1 MLGRQPKLITTMKK
15 LFIIVAALFVAV
27 SFSACSDEDDNKINP
42 HHIVGTWQIT
52 LIEGWSVDN
61 DGTRDEW
68 SDSYPAIDDDDY
80 YWTYTFDGHGKM
92 KRVSYTNQSVNNST
106 NGTYTVSNNIL
117 TIIEKGGNRNYEETQ
132 EFQIKKLTSSQLI
145 LFEHRIEPEFK
156 EEDTYT
162 YKRLN

>member
-1 MLGRQPKLITTMKK
+1 MKK
-15 LFIIVAALFVAV
+15 LFLIVAAMFAVV
-27 SFSACSDEDDNKINP
+27 SFSACSDDDDNKIDPNQ
-42 HHIVGTWQIT
+42 IAGTWQIT

-68 SDSYPAIDDDDY
+68 SDSYPAIDDDY

-106 NGTYTVSNNIL
+106 NGTYTVSNNVL
-117 TIIEKGGNRNYEETQ
+117 TIVEKDGDYEETQ

-145 LFEHRIEPEFK
+145 LFEHRIDPEFT

-162 YKRLN
+162 YKKIN

>member
-1 MLGRQPKLITTMKK
+1 MKK
-15 LFIIVAALFVAV
+15 LFLIVAAMFVAV
-27 SFSACSDEDDNKINP
+27 SFSACSDDDDNEIDPNQ
-42 HHIVGTWQIT
+42 IAGTWQIT

-61 DGTRDEW
+61 DGARDEW
-68 SDSYPAIDDDDY
+68 SASYPAIDDDDY

-106 NGTYTVSNNIL
+106 NGTYTVSNNVL
-117 TIIEKGGNRNYEETQ
+117 TIVEKDGDYEETQ

-145 LFEHRIEPEFK
+145 LFEHRIDPEFT

-162 YKRLN
+162 YKRVN

>member
-15 LFIIVAALFVAV
+15 LFLIVAAMFTVV
-27 SFSACSDEDDNKINP
+27 SFSACSDDDDNKIDPNQ
-42 HHIVGTWQIT
+42 IAGTWQIT

-68 SDSYPAIDDDDY
+68 SDSYPAIDDDNY
-80 YWTYTFDGHGKM
+80 YWIYSFDGHGKM
-92 KRVSYTNQSVNNST
+92 KRVSYTERGVNSSA
-106 NGTYTVSNNIL
+106 NGAYTISDNFL
-117 TIIEKGGNRNYEETQ
+117 TIVEKDGDYEETQ

-145 LFEHRIEPEFK
+145 LFEHRIDPEFT

-162 YKRLN
+162 YKKIN

>member
-1 MLGRQPKLITTMKK
+1 MGKCLCGQRTVLAGGRNAEDNI
-15 LFIIVAALFVAV
+15 
-27 SFSACSDEDDNKINP
+27 SFSACSDDDDNKIDPNQ
-42 HHIVGTWQIT
+42 IAGTWQIT

-92 KRVSYTNQSVNNST
+92 KRVSYTDRGVDRST
-106 NGTYTVSNNIL
+106 NGTYTISDNVL
-117 TIIEKGGNRNYEETQ
+117 TIVENIENNDYQKTQ
-132 EFQIKKLTSSQLI
+132 EYQIKELTSSQLI
-145 LFEHRIEPEFK
+145 LFEHRIDPEFT

-162 YKRLN
+162 YKRVN